1 MAAPKGGKEMRPTR
15 RFPMITWT
23 CLMTLVATSCAHS
36 PSITRPPVVKS
47 QQVRADLGTIGIV
60 LAAFPPEFDVAN
72 RPSASHA
79 AANGA
84 AAGAGAV
91 LQSLGSAA
99 SGSGMGALALPILAP
114 AFILAGALIGGVIG
128 GVAFSSQAPTEA
140 EAEMAEAALRDAVEE
155 LKIQEAM
162 GDLVISEIREQIGC
176 EPVLIENRGPVK
188 LDEAV
193 DYGVLAKKG
202 IDTVLEV
209 SVRKYGLWGVR
220 DIPILSLFMTVST
233 RLVRVVDGDVLHS
246 KAHLC
251 ETKDRKLVEWGANGA
266 QEFRKGIDFCSES
279 IASDVV
285 TKAFFIPVFGGDNY
299 SGPKVLKHR
308 VTRSHFPTV
317 DVSEGDS
324 AVHVPRDV
332 KKAFHDK
339 LSGLLYDSGRFQK
352 GSDLQMRYR
361 FVQYYK
367 LSSFSGTHGA
377 VTIETKYQDAR
388 GKEIALIQSE
398 ERIGTGAPVD
408 SLDNAVQKCA
418 NEIAEYTKQNFR
430 SM

>member
-1 MAAPKGGKEMRPTR
+1 MRPTR
-15 RFPMITWT
+15 RFPMVTWI
-23 CLMTLVATSCAHS
+23 CLTALMATSCAHS

-361 FVQYYK
+361 FVQYYR
-367 LSSFSGTHGA
+367 LWSFSGTHGA
-377 VTIETKYQDAR
+377 VTIETKFQDIR

-398 ERIGTGAPVD
+398 ERIGTGVPVD
-408 SLDNAVQKCA
+408 SLDKAVEKCA
-418 NEIAEYTKQNFR
+418 NEVAEYTKQNFR
-430 SM
+430 